1 MNILAIDTATD
12 VMGVALT
19 KDGHLKGE
27 LLTNLQK
34 NHSVRL
40 LPCIN
45 HVMEEVDMVT
55 VDLTKIIVYKGPG
68 SYTGVRIGLSTAKA
82 MAWALEIP
90 IVGVSSLEVLAY
102 QGRHSNMLIS
112 PFIDARREAVFTGL
126 YQFKEGEITSIVDD
140 QYIKMTD
147 WLDYLSS
154 TIDVNDQYIKMTDW
168 LDYLSE
174 QKRRIMFVSPNI
186 SMYERTIQ
194 DTLNEFAYIDKSI
207 YQLGRP
213 SDLIT
218 LGKNKERDEIH
229 ILTPKYLRLAEAEAN
244 WLKQNKGRN
253 TYG

>member
-40 LPCIN
+40 MPSIH
-45 HVMEEVDMVT
+45 HVMEEVEMVPG
-55 VDLTKIIVYKGPG
+55 DLTKIIVSKGPG

-126 YQFKEGEITSIVDD
+126 YQFKEGEITSIVD
-140 QYIKMTD
+140 
-147 WLDYLSS
+147 
-154 TIDVNDQYIKMTDW
+154 DQYIKMTDW

>member
-147 WLDYLSS
+147 WLDYLS
-154 TIDVNDQYIKMTDW
+154 
-168 LDYLSE
+168 E
-174 QKRRIMFVSPNI
+174 QKSRIMFVSPNI